1 MGGKMLNFSKKISL
15 ASILFLLSC
24 GYIGNIYAADQYGN
38 ISNTEIKQKEDSV
51 VTYCSTVMEELYL
64 AANPDATAS
73 PSKFDKFKSTAKNL
87 LGKKPAAPKITNDMY
102 MSASNAYNTAIT
114 KYYDSRNNFQTTN
127 IMKNSDLNTIK
138 SQCQTAE
145 KMLG

>member
-1 MGGKMLNFSKKISL
+1 MNVFSKKLTLS
-15 ASILFLLSC
+15 SILFLLSC
-24 GYIGNIYAADQYGN
+24 GYISNIYAADQFGN

-64 AANPDATAS
+64 ASNPDVAAK
-73 PSKFDKFKSTAKNL
+73 PSKFDSFKSAAKNL
-87 LGKKPAAPKITNDMY
+87 LGKKSSAPKITNDMY
-102 MSASNAYNTAIT
+102 MSASNRYNAAIT
-114 KYYDSRNNFQTTN
+114 KYYDSRNNYQTTN
-127 IMKNSDLNTIK
+127 IMKDSDLNTIK